1 MKQYQKIIAGGLVVA
16 GLAGLYGCSKSEE
29 ARQPEK
35 PAISRLE
42 SFLERNP
49 IGNVGTKWTSE
60 QGVGLAVG
68 DMDGDGDLDV
78 IAAVANP
85 GEIKYF
91 ENNLPQKR

>member
-1 MKQYQKIIAGGLVVA
+1 MKQYQIVA
-16 GLAGLYGCSKSEE
+16 GLVLVGFVGLCGCSKSEE

-35 PAISRLE
+35 PTISRLE
-42 SFLERNP
+42 SFIERSP
-49 IGNVGTKWTSE
+49 IGNVGTNWSSD

-68 DMDGDGDLDV
+68 DMDRDGDLDV